1 MKANELRIGNL
12 VTVNNP
18 EYHPRLKGVILRV
31 TSISPNGDE
40 YSIGLEHINQ
50 KPNTYY
56 QSYSQF
62 LRFIE
67 PIQLEK
73 EILNDNFKSDNGNF
87 WIDLQTHYLELI
99 TVGRDWFPIYSQL
112 PEFSSEDEQRVNL
125 NSIQFVHQLQNL
137 YFTLTGKELAIV

>member
-1 MKANELRIGNL
+1 MKENELRIGNL

-18 EYHPRLKGVILRV
+18 KYHPKLKGVVLRV

-62 LRFIE
+62 LKFIE

-73 EILNDNFKSDNGNF
+73 EVLNDNFKSDNGNF

-99 TVGRDWFPIYSQL
+99 TVGSDWFPIYSQL
-112 PEFSSEDEQRVNL
+112 PEFSSEEEQRVNL

-137 YFTLTGKELAIV
+137 YFTLKGEELAIA